1 MELSTYGASTGETNI
16 IKTVTRQIQEL
27 RSLNQEVKKVKQ
39 SHYRPGGAQR
49 VPGS

>member
-1 MELSTYGASTGETNI
+1 MKNPMTPAGIKPATYRFVAQHPKSAD
-16 IKTVTRQIQEL
+16 
-27 RSLNQEVKKVKQ
+27 SKKVKQ